1 MISYTTTR
9 LLRCTS
15 YLRFHFFPSPPL
27 PLRLMSWRLSE
38 IACARSAS
46 EVISIASNISL
57 DILSLSPPRTRACS
71 QTRATTAARSR
82 TRGTPRGTPTAGY
95 PRTEFPPQTAATP
108 ARRSRGTRRCRRF
121 SAAPRGACEI
131 FHPCSTYASRPGI
144 VPPRVPCV
152 PRGSRRPPVRRSA
165 G

>member
-1 MISYTTTR
+1 MKNLLDYYTH
-9 LLRCTS
+9 
-15 YLRFHFFPSPPL
+15 YLDVDFF
-27 PLRLMSWRLSE
+27 
-38 IACARSAS
+38 
-46 EVISIASNISL
+46 N
-57 DILSLSPPRTRACS
+57 SLSPETEKEKATSPQETVAQEEPVEDHADNHPHAPAACS
-71 QTRATTAARSR
+71 RTRATTAARSR

-131 FHPCSTYASRPGI
+131 FHPCSTDASRPGI

>member
-57 DILSLSPPRTRACS
+57 DILSLSPPRTSGLLTDPGDHGRALPYERDPERDSDGGLSPNRIPPANCGDACAS
-71 QTRATTAARSR
+71 L
-82 TRGTPRGTPTAGY
+82 PRDPSL
-95 PRTEFPPQTAATP
+95 PPLL
-108 ARRSRGTRRCRRF
+108 
-121 SAAPRGACEI
+121 
-131 FHPCSTYASRPGI
+131 
-144 VPPRVPCV
+144 
-152 PRGSRRPPVRRSA
+152 RGSARGV
-165 G
+165 